1 VKSIQVKMSL
11 AAALAAA
18 TLALAPLAGAM
29 AANPSH
35 AAGAG
40 TLTIGAFAPESGAYA
55 AAGIDIIDS
64 VRLAVQNLNKTGNV
78 LGMKLTVD
86 AQDSPCNPQVAVQ
99 AAQKLVNDG
108 VVGVVGPY
116 CSGDA
121 IPASTI
127 YHRAGIPMIT
137 PGSSNPKLT
146 EQGFDNIFRTIGRD
160 DEQGAYAA
168 RIMVRRFHAKRIALI
183 HDNTVYAKGVA
194 TQTQLALQKYA
205 GTSVI
210 FFDAITPNSHDFSSI
225 LTRVRS
231 AHPDVTYFTG
241 YYSDGGL
248 LVKQF
253 AQLGVSGQFMA
264 GDANNDPAFIKLA
277 GSYANKAYVTT
288 APVPQLVAS
297 AAGFVSQYRATYH
310 RDPGAYSAYAYDAAN
325 TLIHAIQMAHTAALP
340 AVIKQLHQTKN
351 FPGVTGPITY
361 NAKGDR
367 VQVQYITVTVRNGHF
382 VPAFT

>member
-1 VKSIQVKMSL
+1 MKTTQAKTSL
-11 AAALAAA
+11 ATALIAAVSL
-18 TLALAPLAGAM
+18 TLAPLTAT

-35 AAGAG
+35 AVDAG
-40 TLTIGAFAPESGAYA
+40 TLKLGAFAPESGAYA

-64 VRLAVQNLNKTGNV
+64 VRLAVVNTNKNGNV
-78 LGMKLTVD
+78 LGMKLVVD

-108 VVGVVGPY
+108 VAGVVGPY

-146 EQGFDNIFRTIGRD
+146 EQGFDDIFRTIGRD

-168 RIMVRRFHAKRIALI
+168 RIMVNRFHAKRIALI

-194 TQTQLALQKYA
+194 TQTQLALRKYA
-205 GTSVI
+205 GTSIV
-210 FFDAITPNSHDFSSI
+210 FFDALTPNSHDFSSI
-225 LTRVRS
+225 LTHVRS

-253 AQLGVSGQFMA
+253 VQLGVSGTFMA

-277 GSYANKAYVTT
+277 GSYANKAFVTT
-288 APVPQLVAS
+288 APVPQIVAS
-297 AAGFVSQYRATYH
+297 ASGFVRQYETTYH
-310 RDPGAYSAYAYDAAN
+310 RGPGAYSAYAYDAAN
-325 TLIHAIQMAHTAALP
+325 VLIHAIQMAHTASLP
-340 AVIKQLHQTKN
+340 AVVKQLHQIKN
-351 FPGVTGPITY
+351 FPGVTGPITF

-367 VQVQYITVTVRNGHF
+367 VQVQYVTITVRNGHF